1 MEQIAIWLLTALAA
15 FAGPLLTL
23 FDLPGNTLLLL
34 TGAGLIFFRG
44 NAEEELPLLAA
55 MLAVYACGECWE
67 FFISLFGVRRFEG
80 RRPSWLGV
88 LFIGVGGFW
97 GTLLGTGVLPVLGSF
112 LGGLAGAFA
121 AAFAYEYLRGGT
133 GGDAW
138 RLALLAAKTR
148 CLALAGKLAAAL
160 ALAVMLARLIFW
172 E

>member
-1 MEQIAIWLLTALAA
+1 MEQTTIWLATVLASLI
-15 FAGPLLTL
+15 GPLLTL

-34 TGAGLIFFRG
+34 TGAGMAFLRG
-44 NAEEELPLLAA
+44 RLEEELPRLAV
-55 MLAVYACGECWE
+55 MLAVYVCGECWE
-67 FFISLFGVRRFEG
+67 FFISLFGVRRSEG

-133 GGDAW
+133 GRDAW
-138 RLALLAAKTR
+138 RLALLAARTR

-160 ALAVMLARLIFW
+160 ALALLLW
-172 E
+172 CE